1 MDAAHKTLPYR
12 HFDIPDDIVILTM
25 DPKTGA
31 PANKDAGG
39 VRAFFRKETVP
50 PR

>member
-1 MDAAHKTLPYR
+1 MELAHKTLPYR

-39 VRAFFRKETVP
+39 VRTFFRRENAP
-50 PR
+50 H